1 MTSKDEIL
9 LVLRKYSPPLTEA
22 DVQKIADQIDQ
33 IVARLTAKSE

>member
-22 DVQKIADQIDQ
+22 DVQKIADQI
-33 IVARLTAKSE
+33 VARLTPKSK

>member
-22 DVQKIADQIDQ
+22 DVQKIADQI
-33 IVARLTAKSE
+33 VACLKPKSK